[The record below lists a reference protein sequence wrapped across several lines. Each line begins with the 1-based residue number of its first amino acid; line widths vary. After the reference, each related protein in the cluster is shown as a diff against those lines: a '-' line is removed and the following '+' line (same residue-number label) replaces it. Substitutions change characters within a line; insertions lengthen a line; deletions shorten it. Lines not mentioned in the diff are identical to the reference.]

1 MLKIVIMDDEYY
13 FRQAV
18 KKYLKEWCG
27 RCEIVG
33 EAKNGQ
39 EGLEL
44 IRELRPDIALVDINM
59 PVMNGIEMAEE
70 LYHKNVSCKLIILT
84 GYSDFQYAQKAIH
97 LDIQDYLLKPVDR
110 QQLIKCLE
118 KTAQQ
123 IDRERNR
130 SRQYKEWESKQYK
143 NSIVMKEHFI
153 NKILY
158 AHTEADWM
166 DIEQMAPDYLTI
178 SGKRSY
184 QAFLMDI
191 YYGET
196 DYWEEKDISLCK
208 FELDN
213 ILTELFA
220 GKEIECVINAGQN
233 KTMAILTGG
242 NMEPEKMEIVMQE
255 VLDEFCEIVER
266 RFYLSLLV
274 CVGDIKTEF
283 RQCEESFLEAYSVER
298 FMFLYRKKGL
308 YFYGWSDYGG
318 SQSTGEK
325 LFGQDKVRLLSLLG
339 MNNTNAV
346 MALLQDIF
354 DKMKEKE
361 LAQEIVL
368 QKVNELVT
376 CVLEFAKDSNIYLDS
391 KERVFLSEFRQESLE
406 DIQSK
411 ISWFILKIMKT
422 AHENELEKPMILPE
436 RIICYIEDHFNE
448 SNLSLDKLSKVF
460 GVSKPILCRQ
470 FKDAVR
476 MTIGEY
482 IFQTRMWKAKNMLD
496 KGYNNIALI
505 AQKCAY
511 EDAGYFSK
519 CFKKYYGVAPSA
531 LIKEKQ

>member
-1 MLKIVIMDDEYY
+1 MLRIVIMDDEYY

-44 IRELRPDIALVDINM
+44 IGELRPDIALVDINM
-59 PVMNGIEMAEE
+59 PVMNGIEVAKE
-70 LYHKNVSCKLIILT
+70 LYQKNVSCKLIILT

-97 LDIQDYLLKPVDR
+97 LGVQDYLLKPVDR
-110 QQLIKCLE
+110 QQLIECLE

-130 SRQYKEWESKQYK
+130 SRQYKEWRSKQYK
-143 NSIVMKEHFI
+143 TSAVMEEHFI

-166 DIEQMAPDYLTI
+166 EIEQMAADYLTI
-178 SGKRSY
+178 SGKMSY
-184 QAFLMDI
+184 QAFLMDP
-191 YYGET
+191 YFDET

-208 FELDN
+208 FGLDN
-213 ILTELFA
+213 ILKELFA

-233 KTMAILTGG
+233 KTLAILTGG
-242 NMEPEKMEIVMQE
+242 NMEPEQMEIVMQE

-266 RFYLSLLV
+266 RFYLSLLI

-298 FMFLYRKKGL
+298 IMLLYRKKGL
-308 YFYGWSDYGG
+308 YFYGRSDYGG

-346 MALLQDIF
+346 TALLQDIF

-361 LAQEIVL
+361 PAQEIVL
-368 QKVNELVT
+368 QKAYELVT
-376 CVLEFAKDSNIYLDS
+376 CALEFAKDSDVYLDR
-391 KERVFLSEFRQESLE
+391 KERLLLSDFRQESLE
-406 DIQSK
+406 NIQSK
-411 ISWFILKIMKT
+411 VSQFILKIMKT
-422 AHENELEKPMILPE
+422 AHENESEKPMVLPE
-436 RIICYIEDHFNE
+436 RTICYIEDHFNKPG
-448 SNLSLDKLSKVF
+448 LSLDELSKVF
-460 GVSKPILCRQ
+460 GVSKPILCKQ

-482 IFQTRMWKAKNMLD
+482 IFQTRMRQAKHQNHD
-496 KGYNNIALI
+496 QRRRYNLRQNPSEILM
-505 AQKCAY
+505 
-511 EDAGYFSK
+511 
-519 CFKKYYGVAPSA
+519 VATF
-531 LIKEKQ
+531 